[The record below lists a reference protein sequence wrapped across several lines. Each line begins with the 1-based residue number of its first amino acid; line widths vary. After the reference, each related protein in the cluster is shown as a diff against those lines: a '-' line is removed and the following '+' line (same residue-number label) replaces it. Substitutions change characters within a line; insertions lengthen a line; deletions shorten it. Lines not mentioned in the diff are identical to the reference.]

1 MKYGSFGKEQDCPI
15 QKRNEQEGSD
25 IEDFDGLDSEDENDN
40 KENNN
45 SKENKSQFK
54 EIELNPNDPKI
65 KNKFTNSASEEND
78 SDKNSNDENKNN
90 INIINDNNVTSKG
103 KEEQETGKFND
114 KDKQINTK
122 KNDDDEDS
130 DSNESNKDS
139 SENELF
145 GDKDEKQVKEE
156 KTKTQKNEN
165 KIINKNEDDEFNKE
179 IKKNQEIEKILL
191 ESIKNK
197 ENATIQKIDMANE
210 IDFKAIPDQIIPT
223 DEFGFII
230 KNDNNKSNSDIK
242 NGSLRESVRPQSELL
257 LINARMEKW
266 SHMIKHYDEYAKK
279 KYDKLKSRTR
289 KGIPDCFRSHIWQIF
304 AKKEK
309 YYKKDVYNQL
319 NSVELDEDTK
329 IVIIKD
335 LDRTFPALLFFREKY
350 GKGQRELY
358 RVLSN
363 YSKYNK
369 ETGYLQGMGFIVAVF
384 LSYMDE
390 ESSFFMLD
398 SLMKNYGLEGY
409 YKPNFPDLKK
419 TFYILLNLMKKF
431 IPKVY
436 ELFRKEGMM
445 PSMYASEWF
454 ICIFSR
460 NLEFNSLVRIFDVF
474 LLEGF
479 KVIYRFALAFLK
491 MKEEKFL
498 AGKDGLASI
507 MQTMNEC
514 TENIDVEKVF
524 KIAFG
529 FSLSRDY
536 IEKKGI
542 EYNIVKNNKNDE
554 FIKQL

>member
-103 KEEQETGKFND
+103 KEDQETGKFND

-145 GDKDEKQVKEE
+145 GDKDEKEVKEVKEE
-156 KTKTQKNEN
+156 KAKTQKNEN
-165 KIINKNEDDEFNKE
+165 KIINKKEDDEFSKE

-230 KNDNNKSNSDIK
+230 KNDNK
-242 NGSLRESVRPQSELL
+242 
-257 LINARMEKW
+257 
-266 SHMIKHYDEYAKK
+266 YAKK

-498 AGKDGLASI
+498 GGKDGLASI

-529 FSLSRDY
+529 FSLSRNY